1 MPPHRHTQV
10 LAVPGGN
17 QGEPFTALFLVDLW
31 VMMMVLLFGE
41 LGSGPCLGGW
51 GPLPL
56 VWAGQPR
63 ALAKVTS
70 ESVTAIRPVKV
81 LVTN

>member
-17 QGEPFTALFLVDLW
+17 QGEPLALLFLMDWW
-31 VMMMVLLFGE
+31 VMMVVLLFGE
-41 LGSGPCLGGW
+41 FGGGPCPGRW

-56 VWAGQPR
+56 VWAG
-63 ALAKVTS
+63 
-70 ESVTAIRPVKV
+70 
-81 LVTN
+81 